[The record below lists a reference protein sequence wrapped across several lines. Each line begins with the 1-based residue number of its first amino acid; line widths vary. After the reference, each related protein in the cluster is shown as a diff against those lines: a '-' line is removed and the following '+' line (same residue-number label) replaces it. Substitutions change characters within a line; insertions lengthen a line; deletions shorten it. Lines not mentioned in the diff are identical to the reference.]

1 MRLVRLAALAAL
13 CFATQHVAAQPVM
26 KVLIAAGP
34 MSEAVNK
41 GDVRLT
47 ITVPAF
53 EAPAG
58 APLFSLNAFPELAV
72 SDAAGPVTIEPAS
85 GGGRRWTSTRGVNG
99 DLVIRYRVP
108 VQNTQN
114 NGGIPPL
121 GPRIDGNAFSAAGLT
136 FLAIPETNTP
146 YRIRI
151 DWDLSAMGPEAT
163 AVSSFGDGEAELPP
177 GPVSRLRLAAF
188 MAGRLYREP
197 AVVARTGFSAV
208 WSGDPGF
215 DLRPPMQWTS
225 RLHAWMTTFF
235 QTKDDPPYRVFL
247 RFNPANAGGGVAY
260 PNSFVVTYGAGVTA
274 ETMKHILPHE
284 MTHTWTANNLGKW
297 YDEGNAVYY
306 QALLPWRAEM
316 ITTDAYLDDIN
327 KTAAR
332 YFTNAE
338 LDAPED
344 KVIPNFWSD
353 IWLNMLSYDRGA
365 LYFAVLNGKIRRAS
379 GGKRSVDDLVREMV
393 HKARAGDTITESTW
407 LTLLRRELGDDGVT
421 VHRSMMQG
429 GIMRPEPDDYGPCFQ
444 RVMKKIRR
452 FELGFTPKSL
462 PDGRKQ
468 VEKLVD
474 GSEAAKAGLQNG
486 DVVTYQ
492 TITTEGLRR
501 DPEGTLTVQVNRN
514 GSTFALTYLPR
525 GLALDVPQWERVA
538 AVPESACR

>member
-1 MRLVRLAALAAL
+1 MKIAWAAALALL
-13 CFATQHVAAQPVM
+13 CLVARPGAGQPLM
-26 KVLIAAGP
+26 KILIAPGP

-41 GDVRLT
+41 GDVRVA
-47 ITVPAF
+47 ISVPDF
-53 EAPAG
+53 EAAAG
-58 APLFSLNAFPELAV
+58 TPLFTLTAFPELSV
-72 SDAAGPVTIEPAS
+72 SDAAGPVTVAPAT
-85 GGGRRWTSTRGVNG
+85 GGARRWTATRAVSG

-108 VQNTQN
+108 VQNTAT

-121 GPRIDGNAFSAAGLT
+121 GPRIDGNAFSANGQT
-136 FLAIPETNTP
+136 FLAIPETSAP

-151 DWDLSAMGPEAT
+151 DWDLSGMGPEAS
-163 AVSSFGDGEAELPP
+163 AVSTFGDGAAELPA

-197 AVVARTGFSAV
+197 SVVAATGFSSV
-208 WSGDPGF
+208 WAGDPGF
-215 DLRPPMQWTS
+215 DLRPPMQWAS
-225 RLHAWMTTFF
+225 RLHSWMTTFF
-235 QTKDDPPYRVFL
+235 RTTDDPPYRVFL
-247 RFNPANAGGGVAY
+247 RYNPANAGGGVAY

-306 QALLPWRAEM
+306 QALLPWRAGM

-332 YFTNAE
+332 YYTNAE

-379 GGKRSVDDLVREMV
+379 GGKRSVDDLVRELV

-407 LTLLRRELGDDGVT
+407 VDLLRRELGDDGVA
-421 VHRSMMQG
+421 VHRTMMQG
-429 GIMRPEPDDYGPCFQ
+429 GIVRPQSDDYGPCFKSVTRQ
-444 RVMKKIRR
+444 IRR
-452 FELGFTPKSL
+452 FELGFTPRSM

-468 VEKLVD
+468 VDHLVD
-474 GSEAAKAGLQNG
+474 GSEAAKAGLRNG
-486 DVVTYQ
+486 DVVSYPP
-492 TITTEGLRR
+492 ITTDGLRR
-501 DPEGTLTVQVNRN
+501 DPQANLAVQVTRN
-514 GSTFALTYLPR
+514 DTTFQLTYLPR
-525 GLALDVPQWERVA
+525 GVALEVPQWERVA
-538 AVPESACR
+538 AVPESDCR